1 MIPATKFV
9 KFERNAARLQ
19 NKMFIKFSQMRENDT
34 SHEIFE
40 NKKKKT
46 YRPQNK
52 VRIKI
57 SKICKIIC

>member
-40 NKKKKT
+40 NKKKKHIDLKT
-46 YRPQNK
+46 KSELKYLK
-52 VRIKI
+52 YVK
-57 SKICKIIC
+57 